1 MTSAATAAAS
11 MSMVARVDE
20 WVEFEQL
27 ALAPMVAAH
36 FRLEDALGGRT
47 GGIAAQTGG
56 WRLVVR
62 GTVGAGRQPAAFTLR
77 RPVKLRRCLTAFA
90 NLGNLASFTR

>member
-1 MTSAATAAAS
+1 MLMLAAA
-11 MSMVARVDE
+11 
-20 WVEFEQL
+20 
-27 ALAPMVAAH
+27 VAAH

>member
-1 MTSAATAAAS
+1 MMAT
-11 MSMVARVDE
+11 
-20 WVEFEQL
+20 
-27 ALAPMVAAH
+27 H
-36 FRLEDALGGRT
+36 FRLEDALGGRA

-77 RPVKLRRCLTAFA
+77 RPVKLRRRLTAFA
-90 NLGNLASFTR
+90 DVIFSDGMNTVYETGCGLAVTAR